1 MAAGGAAWTPTF
13 GAMLDPRD
21 DDTDVRRLRVAG
33 TTERLRT
40 LVPLARRLGV
50 PVLTGSDVVGSVPGE
65 VAWLVR
71 LGLDPTEA
79 LGAATSTARAFLGV
93 PDVLAGGPADLV
105 TYDADPRD
113 DPDVLAR
120 PAAVVH
126 DGRRLA

>member
-1 MAAGGAAWTPTF
+1 
-13 GAMLDPRD
+13 MLDPREEH
-21 DDTDVRRLRVAG
+21 TDVRRLRAAG

-40 LVPLARRLGV
+40 LLPLARRLGV

-93 PDVLAGGPADLV
+93 PDVHAGGPADLV

-113 DPDVLAR
+113 DPEVLAY
-120 PAAVVH
+120 PAAVLH
-126 DGRRLA
+126 AGRRIT